1 MKQLSKSVAGDEKF
15 RYALERTMKQ
25 VIEVFGETNTLNTK
39 LYNKEY
45 FELRKAKLDEEKA
58 MLDAFS
64 TKDEN
69 GVPFPM
75 IDGKPAVTDEDAY
88 QGGMDAIQVKHKK
101 FLDLEK
107 SIQEEMLAHS
117 KEQIEVEVFGVYE
130 EHHPPLMTLD
140 EERYMKSIGLFKTTD
155 DLSKGSGNTKKI
167 R

>member
-1 MKQLSKSVAGDEKF
+1 MTGVQTC
-15 RYALERTMKQ
+15 ALP
-25 VIEVFGETNTLNTK
+25 I
-39 LYNKEY
+39 
-45 FELRKAKLDEEKA
+45 
-58 MLDAFS
+58 S
-64 TKDEN
+64 KDEN